1 MNQEYVYLRDV
12 SELITKG
19 TTPTTLGFDFTDE
32 GIRFLRVQNIEGGQV
47 HFNQETLH
55 IDEKT
60 HHVLKRSQIKPGDV
74 LVSIAGSIG
83 RSAVVPENAPELNC
97 NQAVAIVRTKND
109 VLQPYLRHWLES
121 FDAQSQ
127 MRGSTVTG
135 TISNLSLTQLGS
147 LKVPLPPIAQ
157 QKRIAAILDRAEEL
171 RGLRRQA
178 LGALDAIA
186 QSIFLEMFGDPVT
199 NPKDWTTGGL
209 LDIADFQTGY
219 PFTSADYTT
228 TGEIIK
234 LCRGANV
241 LPNRIDWNDLVSWS
255 KSRIDAVSEFALQA
269 DDVVIAMDRPW
280 ISEGF
285 KIAQIQQADLPAL
298 LVQRVARLRGKNSY
312 SNAFIFQLLKHPI
325 FTRHCKP
332 TETTIPHISPK
343 DIRTFS
349 FPIPPRSFQQE
360 FARRVEAIEQLKTT
374 HRESLAQLDAL
385 FASLQHRAF
394 RGEL

>member
-1 MNQEYVYLRDV
+1 MKDGWQRCPFEEVISDESGGNTKTPQSEFLPIGQLPIVDQGKSVISGYTNDSTRVCKAKLPVIIFGDHTRCFKFIDFPFCMGADGVKVLR
-12 SELITKG
+12 
-19 TTPTTLGFDFTDE
+19 PRFDA
-32 GIRFLRVQNIEGGQV
+32 
-47 HFNQETLH
+47 
-55 IDEKT
+55 DEKYLF
-60 HHVLKRSQIKPGDV
+60 HYLKNLQLPNAGYDRHFKYLKRT
-74 LVSIAGSIG
+74 
-83 RSAVVPENAPELNC
+83 E
-97 NQAVAIVRTKND
+97 IV
-109 VLQPYLRHWLES
+109 
-121 FDAQSQ
+121 
-127 MRGSTVTG
+127 
-135 TISNLSLTQLGS
+135 
-147 LKVPLPPIAQ
+147 LPPTIAQ